1 MGLDSGGKVKSP
13 AVDMQIHHWPMRART
28 VYKVGERFMRLG
40 WLNETPGL
48 PLLDFKPV
56 YLAAMR
62 IYFLK
67 FIIIDVFVIV
77 IF

>member
-28 VYKVGERFMRLG
+28 VYKVVARFMRLG

-48 PLLDFKPV
+48 PLLDSKPV
-56 YLAAMR
+56 FSAML
-62 IYFLK
+62 IYFLN
-67 FIIIDVFVIV
+67 FIIIDVIVIV

>member
-1 MGLDSGGKVKSP
+1 MKSP

-28 VYKVGERFMRLG
+28 VSKVGERFMRLG
-40 WLNETPGL
+40 WLNEIPGL
-48 PLLDFKPV
+48 PLLDSKSV
-56 YLAAMR
+56 YLAA

>member
-1 MGLDSGGKVKSP
+1 MKSP
-13 AVDMQIHHWPMRART
+13 AVDMLIHHSSMRART

-48 PLLDFKPV
+48 PLLDSKPV
-56 YLAAMR
+56 YLVAMC